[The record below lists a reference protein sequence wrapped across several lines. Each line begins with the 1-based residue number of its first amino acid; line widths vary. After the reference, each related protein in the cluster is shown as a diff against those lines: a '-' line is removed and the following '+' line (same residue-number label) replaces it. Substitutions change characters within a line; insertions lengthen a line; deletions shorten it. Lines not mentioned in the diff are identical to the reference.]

1 VPPAEIVPYTC
12 PDITCDAYGQQWPV
26 EVDHNG
32 ASDEPSTRCPDCY
45 GPGMLVVAEPLAA

>member
-1 VPPAEIVPYTC
+1 MPPAEIVPYTC